1 MISVWYADGADAPA
15 LTPADVLVAAG
26 FGRDSAFGVTL
37 GWTIERPT
45 WIDDVD
51 APIHTHMAGYGLARD
66 IAVGRVTTAPTRL
79 GRVPSLI
86 AEAQPVVGVVSGVRR
101 GDGFAFVRTVGWG
114 DVLATTATTVVVEV
128 HEGAVDVGAPP
139 IPGNIVAALP
149 RPDDAP
155 DGSVTSRPADE
166 IDLAIGA
173 RVASLIPDDATIQ
186 FGPGG
191 IGEGIVASIDRP
203 VGIWSGLI
211 TDGVA
216 TLAER
221 GLLRGSAQGA
231 YLWGGAPLD
240 DLAAAGRLTLRSVS
254 EIHAIGRLA
263 AIPRMVGCNTAVQLG
278 LDGSVNVERAGERLI
293 AGIGGHADFSAGSSC
308 SAGGLSIIAL
318 RSVTPKGASTIVGS
332 VDTVSTSRADVDVVV
347 TEHGT
352 ADLRGCGD
360 AERAARLIAVAAPEH
375 RDRLA
380 DPAS

>member
-1 MISVWYADGADAPA
+1 MISLWYADGADAPA
-15 LTPADVLVAAG
+15 LAPADVLGAVG
-26 FGRDSAFGVTL
+26 LDPDTAFGVTL
-37 GWTIERPT
+37 GWTIERPA

-51 APIHTHMAGYGLARD
+51 GPIHTHMAGYGLARD
-66 IAVGRVTTAPTRL
+66 IAAGRVTTTATRL
-79 GRVPSLI
+79 GSVPSLI
-86 AEAQPVVGVVSGVRR
+86 AQAQPHVGVVSGVRR

-114 DVLATTATTVVVEV
+114 DVLARTADQVVVEI
-128 HEGAVDVGAPP
+128 HDDAVDVGAPL
-139 IPGNIVAALP
+139 IEGNVVAALP
-149 RPDDAP
+149 RPTDAH

-173 RVASLIPDDATIQ
+173 QVASLIPDGATIQ

-216 TLAER
+216 ELARR
-221 GLLRGSAQGA
+221 GLLRDVAEGA

-240 DLAAAGRLTLRSVS
+240 ALAAEGRLALRSVS

-278 LDGSVNVERAGERLI
+278 LDGSVNVERAGARLI
-293 AGIGGHADFSAGSSC
+293 AGIGGHADFCAGSSN
-308 SAGGLSIIAL
+308 SPGGLSIIAL
-318 RSVTPKGASTIVGS
+318 RSVTPKGASTIVRQ
-332 VDTVSTSRADVDVVV
+332 VDTVSTPRADVDVVV

-352 ADLRGCGD
+352 ADLRGAGD
-360 AERAARLIAVAAPEH
+360 AERARRLAGVAAPEH
-375 RDRLA
+375 RDGLA
-380 DPAS
+380 VASA